1 MISVCLASYNGSKY
15 INEQINSILQQLSP
29 EDELIVSD
37 DHSTDNTV
45 ALVESIKDSRIKMIQ
60 NAEPLGVVKNFEQAL
75 LNARGE
81 YIFLCDQDDIWLKN
95 KVEACVLHL
104 KNHLL
109 VVTDCALIDESTQVI
124 SASFFEM
131 RDSGEGIIKNIWKNT
146 YLGCCMAFRRELL
159 QYSLPMPSSIPMHDM
174 WLGLMGE
181 LNGEVLFIEQK
192 LSLYRRHE
200 SAVSATGSKSPF
212 GIRKKIQL
220 RLVLSFHLI
229 SRSFKNIIFGF
240 KQKVYS

>member
-1 MISVCLASYNGSKY
+1 MISVCLASYNGGKY

-45 ALVESIKDSRIKMIQ
+45 ALVETIKDSRVKVIQ
-60 NAEPLGVVKNFEQAL
+60 NAKPLGVVKNFEQAL
-75 LNARGE
+75 LNAQGE
-81 YIFLCDQDDIWLKN
+81 YIFLCDQDDVWMKDKLAECVSQLKDY
-95 KVEACVLHL
+95 
-104 KNHLL
+104 LL
-109 VVTDCALIDESTQVI
+109 VVTDCALVNESGQVI
-124 SASFFEM
+124 SPSFFQL
-131 RDSGEGIIKNIWKNT
+131 RDSGKGILKNIWKNT

-159 QYSLPMPSSIPMHDM
+159 QYSLPMPDNIPMHDM

-200 SAVSATGSKSPF
+200 LAVSATGAKSSF
-212 GIRKKIQL
+212 SLRKKIQM

-229 SRSFKNIIFGF
+229 SRSLKNKIFGF